1 METIV
6 KNTETLMVKTI
17 ESLKK
22 DLMGINTGRANPA
35 LLDGVKVESYGSLTP
50 LNRVA
55 NISASDATTLLVQ
68 VYDKSLIHSVEKA
81 IQLADLG
88 MTPQTDGSLIRL
100 NIPKLTEERRKE
112 LAKLVKKYGDDRKV
126 SIRNIRKD
134 GNEEAKKLKGTISED
149 QIKKAEN
156 DIQKL
161 TDKYNAEIDKLVDE
175 KSKSLLTI

>member
-1 METIV
+1 MEAII
-6 KNTETLMVKTI
+6 KNTETLMVKAI
-17 ESLKK
+17 DSLKK

-161 TDKYNAEIDKLVDE
+161 TDKYNTEIDKLVDE
-175 KSKSLLTI
+175 KSKSLLTM